1 MGTVPDEPIAADPDG
16 DPVLIGLI
24 NQEDTPLGS
33 FPELRVAAEAS
44 VEFINTELGGV
55 GGRPLELTSC
65 VVSFDPEQSQA
76 CAQEMVQQDVVAL
89 TGGIDVTSNG
99 SIPVLEQNG
108 IPQAGGIPANLIE
121 QRSETMFFF
130 SGGTTGAV
138 AAFLSDAA
146 DKGAESRRHR
156 LRGVRRLRGVG
167 PRVRRAGGREPRH
180 RRRTGGLPGDRHRL
194 PAHPDPGGRERPRRH
209 HHAGRRR
216 LVRAAHGDVRRD
228 GDRGPA
234 LPGGRLRR
242 RRDHRG
248 RGRRRRR
255 GHLQLR
261 GARPGR
267 RPRRRHVQR
276 HQRPLRR
283 RRGHRRRAPS
293 ACAAR

>member
-1 MGTVPDEPIAADPDG
+1 MIPI
-16 DPVLIGLI
+16 LIGLI

-33 FPELRVAAEAS
+33 FPELRAAAEAS

-65 VVSFDPEQSQA
+65 VVSFDVEQSQA

-108 IPQAGGIPANLIE
+108 IPQAGGIPANLVE
-121 QRSETMFFF
+121 QRSDTMFFF

-146 DKGAESRRHR
+146 DKGAETAVIAYGEFDAFEESAREY
-156 LRGVRRLRGVG
+156 GVPVAESLGIDIELAAFPVTATDFL
-167 PRVRRAGGREPRH
+167 PILTRANEN
-180 RRRTGGLPGDRHRL
+180 D
-194 PAHPDPGGRERPRRH
+194 PDAIVMLV
-209 HHAGRRR
+209 AGSV
-216 LVRAAHGDVRRD
+216 VRAAHGDVRRA
-228 GDRGPA
+228 GHRGPA

-248 RGRRRRR
+248 GGRTRPTGSSSTPRGPSRTATSKVTCTTRSTT
-255 GHLQLR
+255 
-261 GARPGR
+261 ATPTVRPPG
-267 RPRRRHVQR
+267 
-276 HQRPLRR
+276 
-283 RRGHRRRAPS
+283 RAPS